1 MLLLIEDISERLGRE
16 DAIAAHADAEPD
28 GRDEPGGDDALTEAE
43 RAALAR
49 LNNGEPLTPEDDAV
63 LERLGNELCGPMDYD
78 FGTCPAE
85 EYYAWLADL
94 ATAASEAGPGSAA
107 DDLLDAGFTHRS
119 ATGGIGFAGGG
130 VLDRMD
136 AGWLLAKVADLAWD
150 RLDRMSDDELVGLA
164 QAQRRLASRAVAG
177 ELAAL
182 GQLAARRARPDGVPG
197 EHVDDEVAALLTLTG
212 PAAAR
217 RVALAEAMT
226 RLPAVAEALAVGQID
241 VDKAQ
246 VFADELI
253 VVDDDPA
260 AAEIAARLIPAAPEK
275 TTGELRH
282 KLRQEI
288 GHFDPEAARRRKE
301 KARKDARVDVWIDA
315 DGTGAIAVRGMD
327 PAAAIVA
334 DQNLDADARWLQ
346 AHGTPGTLDQLRVA
360 VVAAR
365 LSHQPLHSLLPQPS
379 ATDSGA
385 GSGAGAAG
393 AGTAGAYARNGANGP
408 GGDGPGA
415 DGPGAVT
422 RAAGAGMTGAGAGS
436 AGAHSPAS
444 LGGWAGGL
452 GGLGGSVNLT
462 MPADAW
468 LGRSDNPGEVARYG
482 VIDADTC
489 RDLAEALASSGRTR
503 WCITLVDRNGRAVA
517 HGCARAGP
525 GPPGSDRAAWLA
537 AVEITPIETG
547 TCSHRRESAGYRPS
561 PSLRHIV
568 KVRSPRCGF
577 PGCRRRAQRCDD
589 DHTVPYHKGG
599 KSCECNLYPL
609 CRTHHRVKQAPGW
622 RLAQPEPGILIWT
635 LPSGRRVTV
644 TAEPYPV

>member
-1 MLLLIEDISERLGRE
+1 VLGRLG
-16 DAIAAHADAEPD
+16 D
-28 GRDEPGGDDALTEAE
+28 
-43 RAALAR
+43 
-49 LNNGEPLTPEDDAV
+49 
-63 LERLGNELCGPMDYD
+63 ELCGPMDYD
-78 FGTCPAE
+78 FGTCPPE
-85 EYYAWLADL
+85 EYHAWLADL
-94 ATAASEAGPGSAA
+94 AIAACEAGPGSAA

-119 ATGGIGFAGGG
+119 ATGGVGFAGGG

-150 RLDRMSDDELVGLA
+150 RLLDRMSDDELVGMA
-164 QAQRRLASRAVAG
+164 YAQRRLASRAAAG

-182 GQLAARRARPDGVPG
+182 GQLAARRAGPDGVPG

-226 RLPAVAEALAVGQID
+226 RLPAVAGALAVGRID

-246 VFADELI
+246 VFADELT
-253 VVDDDPA
+253 VVDDDLA
-260 AAEIAARLIPAAPEK
+260 AAEIAARLIPASLEK

-288 GHFDPEAARRRKE
+288 GRFDPEAARRRKE
-301 KARKDARVDVWIDA
+301 KARKDARVDVWIDPE
-315 DGTGAIAVRGMD
+315 GTGAIAARGMD

-346 AHGTPGTLDQLRVA
+346 AHGAPGTLDQLRVA

-365 LSHQPLHSLLPQPS
+365 LNHQPLHSLLPQSQP
-379 ATDSGA
+379 ATDSSA
-385 GSGAGAAG
+385 GSGASAAE
-393 AGTAGAYARNGANGP
+393 AGTAG
-408 GGDGPGA
+408 
-415 DGPGAVT
+415 
-422 RAAGAGMTGAGAGS
+422 TGAGL
-436 AGAHSPAS
+436 PAS
-444 LGGWAGGL
+444 LGGWA

-482 VIDADTC
+482 VLDADTC
-489 RDLAEALASSGRTR
+489 RDLAEALASRGRTR

-609 CRTHHRVKQAPGW
+609 CRTHHRAKQAPGW

-644 TAEPYPV
+644 TPEPYPV

>member
-1 MLLLIEDISERLGRE
+1 VLGRLG
-16 DAIAAHADAEPD
+16 D
-28 GRDEPGGDDALTEAE
+28 
-43 RAALAR
+43 
-49 LNNGEPLTPEDDAV
+49 
-63 LERLGNELCGPMDYD
+63 ELCGPMDYD
-78 FGTCPAE
+78 CGTCPPE
-85 EYYAWLADL
+85 EYHAWLADL
-94 ATAASEAGPGSAA
+94 ATAAREAGPGSAA

-119 ATGGIGFAGGG
+119 ATGGVGFAGGG

-150 RLDRMSDDELVGLA
+150 RLLDRMSDGELVGLA
-164 QAQRRLASRAVAG
+164 YAQRRLASRAAAG

-182 GQLAARRARPDGVPG
+182 GQLAARRAGPDGVPG

-226 RLPAVAEALAVGQID
+226 RLPAVAEALATGRID

-253 VVDDDPA
+253 VVDDDLA

-288 GHFDPEAARRRKE
+288 GRFDPKAARRRKE
-301 KARKDARVDVWIDA
+301 KARKDARVDVWIDP
-315 DGTGAIAVRGMD
+315 DGTGAVAARGMD
-327 PAAAIVA
+327 PASAIAA

-346 AHGTPGTLDQLRVA
+346 AHGAPGTLDQLRVA

-365 LSHQPLHSLLPQPS
+365 LSHQPLHSLLPQSP

-385 GSGAGAAG
+385 GSGAGAAR
-393 AGTAGAYARNGANGP
+393 AGTAGTGAGRAGAYAGNGAK
-408 GGDGPGA
+408 GPGA
-415 DGPGAVT
+415 GGPGAGGAGSGAA
-422 RAAGAGMTGAGAGS
+422 AAGAGMAGPGAAAAGAGL
-436 AGAHSPAS
+436 PAS
-444 LGGWAGGL
+444 PGGWAGGL
-452 GGLGGSVNLT
+452 GGLGGTVNLT

-482 VIDADTC
+482 VLDADTC
-489 RDLAEALASSGRTR
+489 RDLAEALAAGGRTR

-525 GPPGSDRAAWLA
+525 GPRGSDRAAWLA
-537 AVEITPIETG
+537 TAEITPIETG

-589 DHTVPYHKGG
+589 DHMVPYHKGG

-609 CRTHHRVKQAPGW
+609 CRTHHRAKQAPGW
-622 RLAQPEPGILIWT
+622 RLVQPEPGILIWT
-635 LPSGRRVTV
+635 LPSGRQVTV
-644 TAEPYPV
+644 TPEPFPV

>member
-1 MLLLIEDISERLGRE
+1 MNSGGE
-16 DAIAAHADAEPD
+16 DAIPAHADAEPD
-28 GRDEPGGDDALTEAE
+28 GRDEPYGEDALTEAE

-63 LERLGNELCGPMDYD
+63 LERLGDELCGPMDYD

-85 EYYAWLADL
+85 EYCAWLADL
-94 ATAASEAGPGSAA
+94 ATAANEAGPGSAA

-119 ATGGIGFAGGG
+119 AAGGVGFAGGG

-164 QAQRRLASRAVAG
+164 HAQRRLASRAAAG

-182 GQLAARRARPDGVPG
+182 GQLAARRAGPDGVPG

-217 RVALAEAMT
+217 RVALAEAMA
-226 RLPAVAEALAVGQID
+226 RLPAVAEALAVGRID
-241 VDKAQ
+241 VDKAK

-288 GHFDPEAARRRKE
+288 GRFDPEATRRRKE
-301 KARKDARVDVWIDA
+301 KARKDARVDVWIDP
-315 DGTGAIAVRGMD
+315 DGTGAIAARGMD

-346 AHGTPGTLDQLRVA
+346 DRGAPGTLDQLRMA

-365 LSHQPLHSLLPQPS
+365 LSHQPLHSLLPHPPV
-379 ATDSGA
+379 TDS
-385 GSGAGAAG
+385 G
-393 AGTAGAYARNGANGP
+393 AGTAGAGAGRAGAYGGNDANGP

-415 DGPGAVT
+415 GT
-422 RAAGAGMTGAGAGS
+422 GMTGAGAGS
-436 AGAHSPAS
+436 AGARVPAS
-444 LGGWAGGL
+444 LGGWAAGRGGR
-452 GGLGGSVNLT
+452 GGSVNLT
-462 MPADAW
+462 RAADAW

-482 VIDADTC
+482 VVDADTC
-489 RDLAEALASSGRTR
+489 RDLTEALASSGRSR

-537 AVEITPIETG
+537 AVKITPIETG
-547 TCSHRRESAGYRPS
+547 TCSHRRESARYRPS

-622 RLAQPEPGILIWT
+622 CLAQPEPGILIWT